1 MRLLENQTTRDLLE
15 AENKALTITDFSN
28 NPGKTLLEEIY
39 EITNSTLKMSLLN
52 LKVISLAQIKNLNFS
67 FNQRLKNPNYIE
79 LKEILE
85 SGDMALVEDLLM
97 PSELR
102 EWLRT
107 REIEDGQRVEDLR
120 NYINMIDQMENITT
134 IFDEITI

>member
-1 MRLLENQTTRDLLE
+1 VRLLENQTTKDLLE
-15 AENKALTITDFSN
+15 AENKALTINDFSN
-28 NPGKTLLEEIY
+28 NPVKTLLEEIY
-39 EITNSTLKMSLLN
+39 EITKSSLKTSLPN
-52 LKVISLAQIKNLNFS
+52 LKDKSLAHIKNLNFS
-67 FNQRLKNPNYIE
+67 FDQRLKNPNYIE

-102 EWLRT
+102 EWIRT

-134 IFDEITI
+134 ITLTK

>member
-1 MRLLENQTTRDLLE
+1 VRLLENQTTRDLLE